1 MSDFTYESID
11 RNVPLETYEW
21 DNIWIEHADEPD
33 RTRVLYIGDSISVN
47 NKRPAT
53 LYTDSKI
60 LFDNYGTSKALDN
73 PYFAETIH
81 LVAKQEGQRS
91 AVLFNNGLHGF
102 HLDDDS
108 KYRTYYEKMIQFLL
122 EEFPKTP
129 IFLVLTTHLGNEER
143 EQRVIKRNAVA
154 KELAKEYD
162 LFVIDLYSVSCAHAD
177 LLSKDRVHYEKAGD
191 EKMAEALVNALC
203 EFLPEL
209 KNK

>member
-81 LVAKQEGQRS
+81 LVANRRG
-91 AVLFNNGLHGF
+91 
-102 HLDDDS
+102 
-108 KYRTYYEKMIQFLL
+108 
-122 EEFPKTP
+122 
-129 IFLVLTTHLGNEER
+129 
-143 EQRVIKRNAVA
+143 
-154 KELAKEYD
+154 
-162 LFVIDLYSVSCAHAD
+162 
-177 LLSKDRVHYEKAGD
+177 
-191 EKMAEALVNALC
+191 NALPFC
-203 EFLPEL
+203 LITVCTAFILMTIANIVHTM
-209 KNK
+209 KK

>member
-1 MSDFTYESID
+1 MSELTYESMD

-73 PYFAETIH
+73 PHFAETIQM
-81 LVAKQEGQRS
+81 VAKQEGQRS

-102 HLDDDS
+102 HLNDES
-108 KYRTYYEKMIQFLL
+108 EYGTYYEKMVQFLL
-122 EEFPKTP
+122 DEFPDTP
-129 IFLVLTTHLGNEER
+129 IFLVLTTHLGDEER
-143 EQRVIKRNAVA
+143 EQRVIKRNEVA
-154 KELAKEYD
+154 KELANQYK
-162 LFVIDLYSVSCAHAD
+162 LRVIDLYSVSCMHRD

-191 EKMAEALVNALC
+191 EKMAEALVNTLC
-203 EFLPEL
+203 EYLPEL
-209 KNK
+209 KK